1 MSTPEHEMD
10 VLNSIVPKLRAE
22 GYDVRVHPPR
32 SMLPSFMQSY
42 VPDAIALGGPKNL
55 AIEVVVVEE
64 PSTPALLSNLMERFE
79 HSRDWDLRV
88 YYARPSDERSSLDV
102 VSEAEIN
109 ASLATVGKLI
119 ELGEWKA
126 ALLMSWA
133 SFEAIG
139 RALFPKRFVRPQSPG
154 QLVEVLATDGQLLPS
169 EADTLQRLAGL
180 RSKLIHGK
188 LDVDVQVED
197 LRKFVGILKSLAKR
211 LSRSRIKS
219 LT

>member
-1 MSTPEHEMD
+1 MSAPEQEMD
-10 VLNSIVPKLRAE
+10 VLNSIVPKLQAE
-22 GYDVRVHPPR
+22 GYAVHVHPPR

-42 VPDAIALGGPKNL
+42 MPDAIALGVPKNL
-55 AIEVVVVEE
+55 AIEVVVEGS
-64 PSTPALLSNLMERFE
+64 STPALLFNLKERFE

-88 YYARPSDERSSLDV
+88 YYARPSDERRSLEV

-109 ASLATVGKLI
+109 GSLATVGKLI
-119 ELGEWKA
+119 ELGECKA

-139 RALFPKRFVRPQSPG
+139 RALFPKRFVLPQSPA
-154 QLVEVLATDGQLLPS
+154 QLVEVLATDGQLLPN
-169 EADTLQRLAGL
+169 EADTLRRLAGL

-188 LDVDVQVED
+188 LDVHVQVED

-211 LSRSRIKS
+211 LSRSRRKS